1 MRGEWKIIAGAT
13 LFALIPVG
21 VKLGD
26 GAGIYSVLIGRLLV
40 ATLVVFLFTKDKR
53 ALLRLKRKEALQLTF
68 WSVLMLAAM
77 LCYFQSIRT
86 GGIAVSSALLGAQP
100 VLILLFG
107 NLLLKEKMGWW
118 SVCCALLTVVGIVLV
133 NDPRDFLSNG
143 DWSKLLALSSAGLLA
158 LIFIYQKKY
167 LMHVSSQKLVF
178 YQCLLQLPFLLPL
191 VLIEKPLLNGALL
204 SSAVLLGTVCT
215 AAAYFL
221 IYSGVKTVKTG
232 KIGVLQSVEYVLPV
246 FIGMIFYQEA
256 LRQGIIVGCTLILAA
271 CVLVNVDA
279 KKSLL
284 PWRKAEV

>member
-1 MRGEWKIIAGAT
+1 MRGEWKIIGGAT

-53 ALLRLKRKEALQLTF
+53 ALLQLKRKEALQLTF
-68 WSVLMLAAM
+68 WSVLMLVAM

-100 VLILLFG
+100 ILILLFG

-191 VLIEKPLLNGALL
+191 VLIEKPLMNGALL